1 MLRVQIRD
9 ASNTFLVKIEGK
21 FSGEDAEYVQT
32 LMARSNTGADLVIDI
47 TDVTFVDPTG
57 EIVLKFFRR
66 LGAVFVAENSYS
78 RFMCERL
85 QLPLKGKNKSNG
97 HDRSRNV
104 QDDMVDV
111 LTEHPPE
118 VENPDASSEL

>member
-9 ASNTFLVKIEGK
+9 ASSTFLVKIEGK

-32 LMARSNTGADLVIDI
+32 LMARSNTGLDLVIDI

-85 QLPLKGKNKSNG
+85 QLPLKGTHKSNG
-97 HDRSRNV
+97 HDHSHNA
-104 QDDMVDV
+104 QAEAMDV
-111 LTEHPPE
+111 LTENSPK
-118 VENPDASSEL
+118 VENPDASSEF